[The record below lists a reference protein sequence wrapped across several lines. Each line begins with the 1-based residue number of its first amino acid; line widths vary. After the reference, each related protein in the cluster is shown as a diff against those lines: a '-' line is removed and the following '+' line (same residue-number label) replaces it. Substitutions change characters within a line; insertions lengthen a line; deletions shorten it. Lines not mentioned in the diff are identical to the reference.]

1 MTTFAG
7 TWDVTLD
14 TLIGK
19 MEVSFVITNTD
30 GVLAG
35 QATSKDETIPF
46 LNIKAEGNRL
56 TWDQDVTTPMKLTLK
71 FDVVVDSDVMTGT
84 SKPGMFPASKVHGTR
99 IAS

>member
-1 MTTFAG
+1 MSTFTG

-19 MEVSFVITNTD
+19 MEVGFVITEAD

-35 QATSKDETIPF
+35 QATSKDETVPF
-46 LNIKAEGNRL
+46 LNIKADGNRL

-71 FDVVVDSDVMTGT
+71 FDVVVDGDSMTGT

-99 IAS
+99 VAP